1 MIARGCPI
9 SARERNKRHTEA
21 GQGVLAVDVH
31 GARAADALATAP
43 AKGQGR
49 VDLVLDADD
58 GIEHH
63 GAGLV
68 EVNGVAL
75 EPRLLGR
82 RVGVPAVDLE
92 RLQARLLLL
101 DLADRGHGATRKGH
115 AGAESRRPGGA
126 EDSRR
131 VAKSCHCL
139 FFRGS
144 G

>member
-1 MIARGCPI
+1 MLGPPS
-9 SARERNKRHTEA
+9 SARESKRHTEA

-31 GARAADALATAP
+31 GAGTADALAATSAE
-43 AKGQGR
+43 GQGR

-58 GIEHH
+58 GVEHH

-75 EPRLLGR
+75 QARLLGG

-92 RLQARLLLL
+92 RLEARLLLL
-101 DLADRGHGATRKGH
+101 DLADRGHGARKGD
-115 AGAESRRPGGA
+115 AGAEGRRPGGA

-131 VAKSCHCL
+131 VAKSCH
-139 FFRGS
+139 FFLVV
-144 G
+144 